1 MSTVINFINILLILA
16 GSFFYLLG
24 LGVFPFAI
32 TKLLKIRNIKITDD
46 LLRTLAILLTIGI
59 LINYGLVLIIKSL
72 PTSLLFGSII
82 SIIGLL
88 VSSFLSI
95 RNHHLKFPQKITII
109 KLLGAIVVIFLFF
122 SPILAEPLTDWDAR
136 SIWFFHAKM
145 IYSAENIGL
154 SAGWTDPSV
163 GFSHPDYPKLVPLMA
178 AQITQIA
185 GLWNEYLPKASI
197 LIMFIP
203 MILLILSF
211 GKKSP
216 SFFFLLALIPFSF
229 YNSLWNGYMD
239 GLLALYLSIS
249 MLMISKFLITS
260 DYIDLFAGILSL
272 SISLNIKNEGILG
285 TIAVIISLML
295 FTLIFC
301 KRTSIKQKLLF
312 NWKWLLVWLPT
323 LIPFLLWTL
332 SVNQWDLSNDLNIGS
347 TQSFQNIG
355 KRMFD
360 GSFSTI
366 LLRSYQEISGAV
378 LILIICLTAI
388 IIWKKDLNKVIYLPL
403 ISSLLIFLGLVTVYL
418 STPHDLT
425 WHLNTSVDR
434 TMLPVIGGI
443 LIASYY
449 LLESIET

>member
-1 MSTVINFINILLILA
+1 
-16 GSFFYLLG
+16 
-24 LGVFPFAI
+24 
-32 TKLLKIRNIKITDD
+32 
-46 LLRTLAILLTIGI
+46 
-59 LINYGLVLIIKSL
+59 
-72 PTSLLFGSII
+72 
-82 SIIGLL
+82 
-88 VSSFLSI
+88 
-95 RNHHLKFPQKITII
+95 
-109 KLLGAIVVIFLFF
+109 
-122 SPILAEPLTDWDAR
+122 
-136 SIWFFHAKM
+136 
-145 IYSAENIGL
+145 
-154 SAGWTDPSV
+154 
-163 GFSHPDYPKLVPLMA
+163 
-178 AQITQIA
+178 
-185 GLWNEYLPKASI
+185 
-197 LIMFIP
+197 
-203 MILLILSF
+203 
-211 GKKSP
+211 
-216 SFFFLLALIPFSF
+216 
-229 YNSLWNGYMD
+229 MD
-239 GLLALYLSIS
+239 GLLALCLSIS

-347 TQSFQNIG
+347 TQFFQNIG

-366 LLRSYQEISGAV
+366 LLRSYREISGAV
-378 LILIICLTAI
+378 LILVICLTAI
-388 IIWKKDLNKVIYLPL
+388 LIWKKEMNKVIYLPL